1 MKRRNM
7 TAMAMAAMMI
17 MANVSPSVMAFAN
30 DVTLN
35 GITQNNTGKTEGDVT
50 AQNGA
55 NYTTDSVTGEVTAEG
70 ANTTVTVKENVGGD
84 VKASESA
91 TVNAGST
98 SGKVEADKATVKVD
112 GTIGGYVKAE
122 NGATVNAGSVA
133 GGVAA
138 SNKGT
143 TVEVTNNIGGGVNAQ
158 SGSNVSAGSTSGKV
172 EASGSGT
179 TVEVTNNI
187 GGGVDAQSGAKVE
200 AGSVTGEAKAA
211 GSGTTVTVE
220 EDADR
225 VEASNSA
232 TVTVDGTAGSVDAK
246 TAATVYVGSVTN
258 TVTAA
263 DNGTTVTV
271 TYDAGNVDAKN
282 SAKVTVGGDLIT
294 TDGDAIKI
302 TGNNVSVIVKGDV
315 ETFEENDKLSI
326 DASDSDGTNNEIA
339 IGGTLKNGENGATLA
354 VATTEDSNGET
365 VDTTKLPEI
374 VVGTIED
381 VKNLTVT
388 NSDGRELSEE
398 ETQKVI
404 DNIKYIIDEKD
415 LANGKLTITKFN
427 NGSNLEWNDSMQ
439 CYVATKD
446 TAFKVQVEVDEGYE
460 LTGFDAGSG
469 KVYYNN
475 NDEHCYVVEV
485 PEGGGVSLKAVL
497 TLIKK
502 AEEAKKTE
510 TTTTTTT
517 TVTRTSS
524 GGGSGSS
531 SGSHAIAVTPG
542 AGRTSIPTTPGSWKK
557 NADNTW
563 SYVNA
568 DGSIYKSSWIVSNN
582 RWYYADANG
591 RIVTSWMEIN
601 GVWYYFSVT
610 DSTANPE
617 GSMLA
622 GTTTPDGYK
631 LDSNGAWVK

>member
-1 MKRRNM
+1 MKKRNM

-143 TVEVTNNIGGGVNAQ
+143 TVEVTD
-158 SGSNVSAGSTSGKV
+158 
-172 EASGSGT
+172 
-179 TVEVTNNI
+179 NI

-200 AGSVTGEAKAA
+200 AGSVTGTAKADGA
-211 GSGTTVTVE
+211 NTTVTVE

-225 VEASNSA
+225 VEASASA

-258 TVTAA
+258 TVTA
-263 DNGTTVTV
+263 DNAKVTV
-271 TYDAGNVDAKN
+271 TYDAGNVDAKD

-315 ETFEENDKLSI
+315 ETTAEDGKLSI
-326 DASDSDGTNNEIA
+326 DASGATDAKSEIA
-339 IGGTLKNGENGATLA
+339 IGGTLKNGESGATLA
-354 VATTEDSNGET
+354 VATTGDSNGGT
-365 VDTTKLPEI
+365 VDTMKLPEI

-381 VKNLTVT
+381 VENLTVT
-388 NSDGRELSEE
+388 DSDGNPLNET

-404 DNIKYIIDEKD
+404 NNIKYIIDEDD
-415 LANGKLTITKFN
+415 LSKGILTITEIDGTTAVNKDKSGTYNVTTAGTKF
-427 NGSNLEWNDSMQ
+427 MVKVK
-439 CYVATKD
+439 VAD
-446 TAFKVQVEVDEGYE
+446 GYE
-460 LTGFDAGSG
+460 LSDFDAGLG
-469 KVYYNN
+469 KVWENTEDGSYI
-475 NDEHCYVVEV
+475 VQM
-485 PEGGGVSLKAVL
+485 PAGGGVSLSAVL
-497 TLIKK
+497 KLIEK

-510 TTTTTTT
+510 TTTTT
-517 TVTRTSS
+517 VTRSSS

-531 SGSHAIAVTPG
+531 SGFHAIAVTPG
-542 AGRTSIPTTPGSWKK
+542 AGHTNIPTTPGSWKK

>member
-1 MKRRNM
+1 MDAK
-7 TAMAMAAMMI
+7 TA
-17 MANVSPSVMAFAN
+17 
-30 DVTLN
+30 
-35 GITQNNTGKTEGDVT
+35 
-50 AQNGA
+50 
-55 NYTTDSVTGEVTAEG
+55 
-70 ANTTVTVKENVGGD
+70 
-84 VKASESA
+84 A
-91 TVNAGST
+91 T
-98 SGKVEADKATVKVD
+98 
-112 GTIGGYVKAE
+112 
-122 NGATVNAGSVA
+122 
-133 GGVAA
+133 
-138 SNKGT
+138 
-143 TVEVTNNIGGGVNAQ
+143 
-158 SGSNVSAGSTSGKV
+158 
-172 EASGSGT
+172 
-179 TVEVTNNI
+179 
-187 GGGVDAQSGAKVE
+187 VE
-200 AGSVTGEAKAA
+200 AGSVTGTAKAD

-220 EDADR
+220 EDADS
-225 VEASNSA
+225 VVATGSA

-246 TAATVYVGSVTN
+246 TAATVYVGSVTGI
-258 TVTAA
+258 TTA
-263 DNGTTVTV
+263 DGTGTTVTV
-271 TYDAGNVDAKN
+271 TYDAGNVDAKD

-315 ETFEENDKLSI
+315 ETTEDAEKISI
-326 DASDSDGTNNEIA
+326 DASGATAEKSEIA

-354 VATTEDSNGET
+354 VATIEAEVEGEDT
-365 VDTTKLPEI
+365 TVVDTTKLPEI

-388 NSDGRELSEE
+388 DSDGNPLNET

-404 DNIKYIIDEKD
+404 NNIKYIIDEDD
-415 LANGKLTITKFN
+415 LSKGILTITEIDGTTAVNKDKSGTYNVTTAGTKFMVKVN
-427 NGSNLEWNDSMQ
+427 
-439 CYVATKD
+439 VA
-446 TAFKVQVEVDEGYE
+446 EGYE
-460 LTGFDAGSG
+460 LSDFSAGLG
-469 KVYYNN
+469 
-475 NDEHCYVVEV
+475 EV
-485 PEGGGVSLKAVL
+485 WENTEDGSYIVQMPEGGGVSLSAVL
-497 TLIKK
+497 KLIEK

>member
-1 MKRRNM
+1 MGIKQKTTTVLQEWKEKKEMKKRNM

-35 GITQNNTGKTEGDVT
+35 GITQNHTGKTEGDVT

-55 NYTTDSVTGEVTAEG
+55 NYTTDSVTGTVTAKDT
-70 ANTTVTVKENVGGD
+70 NTTVTVTG
-84 VKASESA
+84 SA
-91 TVNAGST
+91 NQVNA
-98 SGKVEADKATVKVD
+98 SG
-112 GTIGGYVKAE
+112 
-122 NGATVNAGSVA
+122 GATVNAGSVA

-138 SNKGT
+138 SDEGT
-143 TVEVTNNIGGGVNAQ
+143 TVEVTDNIGGGVNAQ

-179 TVEVTNNI
+179 TVEVTDNI
-187 GGGVDAQSGAKVE
+187 GGGVDAQSGATVK

-220 EDADR
+220 EDADS
-225 VEASNSA
+225 VKASNS
-232 TVTVDGTAGSVDAK
+232 
-246 TAATVYVGSVTN
+246 ATVYVGSVTN

-282 SAKVTVGGDLIT
+282 SAKVTIGGDLIT
-294 TDGDAIKI
+294 TDGEAIKI

-315 ETFEENDKLSI
+315 ETTEDAEKISI
-326 DASDSDGTNNEIA
+326 DVSGATDAKSEIA

-354 VATTEDSNGET
+354 VATTEDSNGKT

-388 NSDGRELSEE
+388 DSEGKELSKE

-404 DNIKYIIDEKD
+404 NNIKYIIDEKD

-469 KVYYNN
+469 KVYYND
-475 NDEHCYVVEV
+475 DEHCYVVEV
-485 PEGGGVSLKAVL
+485 PEGGGVSLSAVL
-497 TLIKK
+497 KLIEK

-542 AGRTSIPTTPGSWKK
+542 AGRTNIPTTPGSWKK

>member
-1 MKRRNM
+1 M
-7 TAMAMAAMMI
+7 
-17 MANVSPSVMAFAN
+17 
-30 DVTLN
+30 
-35 GITQNNTGKTEGDVT
+35 
-50 AQNGA
+50 
-55 NYTTDSVTGEVTAEG
+55 
-70 ANTTVTVKENVGGD
+70 
-84 VKASESA
+84 
-91 TVNAGST
+91 
-98 SGKVEADKATVKVD
+98 
-112 GTIGGYVKAE
+112 
-122 NGATVNAGSVA
+122 
-133 GGVAA
+133 
-138 SNKGT
+138 
-143 TVEVTNNIGGGVNAQ
+143 EVTNNIGGGVNAQ
-158 SGSNVSAGSTSGKV
+158 SGSNVSAGSASGKV

-225 VEASNSA
+225 VEASTSA
-232 TVTVDGTAGSVDAK
+232 TVTVDGTAGRVDAK
-246 TAATVYVGSVTN
+246 TAATVYVGSVTGI
-258 TVTAA
+258 TTA
-263 DNGTTVTV
+263 DGTGTTVTV

-282 SAKVTVGGDLIT
+282 SAKVTIGGDLIT

-302 TGNNVSVIVKGDV
+302 TGNSVSVIVKGDV
-315 ETFEENDKLSI
+315 ETTEDAEKISI
-326 DASDSDGTNNEIA
+326 DASGATAEKSEIA
-339 IGGTLKNGENGATLA
+339 IGGTLKNEESGATLA
-354 VATTEDSNGET
+354 VATTKDSEGET
-365 VDTTKLPEI
+365 VDITKLPEI

-381 VKNLTVT
+381 VENLTVT
-388 NSDGRELSEE
+388 NSEGKELGAED
-398 ETQKVI
+398 TQKVI
-404 DNIKYIIDEKD
+404 DNIKYIIDQKD
-415 LANGKLTITKFN
+415 LENGTLTITPL
-427 NGSNLEWNDSMQ
+427 NGNTIGRDKSNTYD
-439 CYVATKD
+439 VAAKGTS
-446 TAFKVQVEVDEGYE
+446 FKVKINVAEGYE
-460 LTGFDAGSG
+460 LSDFSAGLG
-469 KVYYNN
+469 
-475 NDEHCYVVEV
+475 EV
-485 PEGGGVSLKAVL
+485 WENTEDGSYIVQMPAGGGVSLSAVL
-497 TLIKK
+497 KLIEK

-517 TVTRTSS
+517 TVTRSSS

>member
-55 NYTTDSVTGEVTAEG
+55 NYTTDSVTGKVTAEG

-138 SNKGT
+138 SDEGT
-143 TVEVTNNIGGGVNAQ
+143 TVEVDGKIGGGVDAQ

-172 EASGSGT
+172 EASGRGT
-179 TVEVTNNI
+179 TVEVTDNI

-200 AGSVTGEAKAA
+200 AGSVTGTAKADGA
-211 GSGTTVTVE
+211 NTTVTVE
-220 EDADR
+220 EDADS
-225 VEASNSA
+225 VEASNS
-232 TVTVDGTAGSVDAK
+232 
-246 TAATVYVGSVTN
+246 ATVYVGSVTN

-271 TYDAGNVDAKN
+271 TYDAGNVDAKD

-315 ETFEENDKLSI
+315 ETVEEEGKLSI
-326 DASDSDGTNNEIA
+326 NVSGATGAESEIA
-339 IGGTLKNGENGATLA
+339 IGGTLKNGENGATLV
-354 VATTEDSNGET
+354 VATKDSNGET

-388 NSDGRELSEE
+388 DSDGNPLNET

-404 DNIKYIIDEKD
+404 NNIKYIIDEKD

-469 KVYYNN
+469 KVYYKD
-475 NDEHCYVVEV
+475 DEHCYVVEV
-485 PEGGGVSLKAVL
+485 PEGGGVSLSAVL
-497 TLIKK
+497 KLIEK

-542 AGRTSIPTTPGSWKK
+542 AGRTNIPTTPGSWKK
-557 NADNTW
+557 NADKTW

>member
-17 MANVSPSVMAFAN
+17 MANVSPSVMAFA
-30 DVTLN
+30 
-35 GITQNNTGKTEGDVT
+35 GITVNQSTDDVKDGGTTDSINASNGGKVK
-50 AQNGA
+50 A
-55 NYTTDSVTGEVTAEG
+55 DSVTGTVTAEDT
-70 ANTTVTVKENVGGD
+70 NTTVTVTG
-84 VKASESA
+84 SA
-91 TVNAGST
+91 NQVNA
-98 SGKVEADKATVKVD
+98 SG
-112 GTIGGYVKAE
+112 
-122 NGATVNAGSVA
+122 GATVNAGSVTS
-133 GGVAA
+133 GVAA
-138 SNKGT
+138 SNEET
-143 TVEVTNNIGGGVNAQ
+143 TVEVTNNIGGGVKAE

-179 TVEVTNNI
+179 TVEVTDNI

-200 AGSVTGEAKAA
+200 AGSVTGTAKAD
-211 GSGTTVTVE
+211 GNGTTVTVE

-225 VEASNSA
+225 VEASTSA

-271 TYDAGNVDAKN
+271 TYDAGNVDAKD

-315 ETFEENDKLSI
+315 ETTEDAEKISI
-326 DASDSDGTNNEIA
+326 NASGATDAKSEIA

-354 VATTEDSNGET
+354 

-388 NSDGRELSEE
+388 DSEGGELSEE

-404 DNIKYIIDEKD
+404 NNIKYIIDQKD
-415 LANGKLTITKFN
+415 LENGTLTITPL
-427 NGSNLEWNDSMQ
+427 NGNTIGRDKSNTYD
-439 CYVATKD
+439 VATKG
-446 TAFKVQVEVDEGYE
+446 TSFKVKINVADGYE
-460 LTGFDAGSG
+460 LSDFDAGLG
-469 KVYYNN
+469 KVWKNEEDGSYI
-475 NDEHCYVVEV
+475 VEV
-485 PEGGGVSLKAVL
+485 PEGGGVSLSAVL
-497 TLIKK
+497 KLIEK

-542 AGRTSIPTTPGSWKK
+542 AGRTNIPTTPGSWKK

-617 GSMLA
+617 GAMLA